1 MSAAAFATTDNLAVI
16 ESAYEQWRRDSKSVD
31 ATWQAFFAGFELG
44 GRGQPPGEC
53 DHRQTGIVR
62 LVYAYRDLG
71 HFQAR
76 LDPLGDEPPGHPLLD
91 LHHFGLSDAD
101 LDATFDA
108 SAFLGL
114 GQATLRELLAAL
126 RDTYCRS
133 IGVEFMHI
141 QDTNVRHWL
150 MDRMEP
156 RRNRPDAALRQKLR
170 ILMELHYAELFE
182 KFLHTRFV
190 GQKRFSLEGAET
202 LLPLLDALV
211 EKGPDL
217 GVQEMVIGMAHR
229 GRLNVL
235 ANLMGKPYQDVFA
248 EFEDLVPETVAGDG
262 DVKYHLGYSSDRT
275 TAKGQSVHLSLAAN
289 PSHLEV
295 IGPVVEGRVRAKQFQ
310 HNDEERIRG
319 VPVLIHGDAAFA
331 GQGLVA
337 ETLNLYNLPGFKG
350 PLRLPRE
357 VYVDILRGAIKSW
370 DDPRIKAANPE
381 LTFPRRD
388 IALVARLDRSGTTFA
403 LTGHLSAISETWRK
417 GPGAGT
423 AIEWPRHAMLAR
435 GNEGVASRVKISEGS
450 LGYVEFGF
458 ASRLGLAMA
467 ELENKSGK
475 FVKPGLASGQ
485 SALAESVSALG
496 NPMRTDIT
504 DPAQPDSYPIT
515 TFTWL
520 LLYRSY
526 PDENRRNAV
535 KEFVTWGLTAGQ
547 AHAQPLGY
555 IALPESVV
563 AWSRLA
569 VGTIR

>member
-1 MSAAAFATTDNLAVI
+1 MTRAGRWAGVAAWVALAFVVPAAAVGQSPAPPITLKGAGATFPAPLYYKWTELYSRERPNVRI
-16 ESAYEQWRRDSKSVD
+16 SYDSVGSGDGVARFVAGMVD
-31 ATWQAFFAGFELG
+31 
-44 GRGQPPGEC
+44 
-53 DHRQTGIVR
+53 
-62 LVYAYRDLG
+62 
-71 HFQAR
+71 
-76 LDPLGDEPPGHPLLD
+76 
-91 LHHFGLSDAD
+91 FGASDAGMRD
-101 LDATFDA
+101 EAARTVER
-108 SAFLGL
+108 G
-114 GQATLRELLAAL
+114 TLQIPGTA
-126 RDTYCRS
+126 
-133 IGVEFMHI
+133 
-141 QDTNVRHWL
+141 
-150 MDRMEP
+150 
-156 RRNRPDAALRQKLR
+156 
-170 ILMELHYAELFE
+170 
-182 KFLHTRFV
+182 
-190 GQKRFSLEGAET
+190 
-202 LLPLLDALV
+202 
-211 EKGPDL
+211 
-217 GVQEMVIGMAHR
+217 GM
-229 GRLNVL
+229 
-235 ANLMGKPYQDVFA
+235 
-248 EFEDLVPETVAGDG
+248 
-262 DVKYHLGYSSDRT
+262 
-275 TAKGQSVHLSLAAN
+275 
-289 PSHLEV
+289 
-295 IGPVVEGRVRAKQFQ
+295 I
-310 HNDEERIRG
+310 
-319 VPVLIHGDAAFA
+319 
-331 GQGLVA
+331 GLV
-337 ETLNLYNLPGFKG
+337 YNLPGFKG